1 MKSQAGAPV
10 PVMFNEEG
18 QAVIG
23 IDTTDTAGRPS
34 GKVIAMNGEDFRRSI
49 YVQVRR
55 TRPLG
60 MLETFDAPSMMEAN
74 CNERPN
80 TTVSPQSL
88 LLMNNG
94 SMREFAQTSPC
105 ACSTKRPMTSP
116 NNLVAR
122 CDSASLASPAN
133 PKSWRAS
140 SSSRRRRNST
150 RRIPRHTNTLSAHRR
165 RRTPIPRCSGS
176 RHCVMC

>member
-1 MKSQAGAPV
+1 
-10 PVMFNEEG
+10 MFNEEG
-18 QAVIG
+18 QIVIG

-34 GKVIAMNGEDFRRSI
+34 GKYVSLNGEEFRRSV

-60 MLETFDAPSMMEAN
+60 MLETFDAPSMMEPN

-94 SMREFAQTSPC
+94 SMREFAQYF
-105 ACSTKRPMTSP
+105 AQR
-116 NNLVAR
+116 
-122 CDSASLASPAN
+122 LAA
-133 PKSWRAS
+133 
-140 SSSRRRRNST
+140 
-150 RRIPRHTNTLSAHRR
+150 
-165 RRTPIPRCSGS
+165 
-176 RHCVMC
+176 